1 LDEKRDSAASTP
13 WSVGRFD
20 GGTRKA
26 QLLFGQMYEDP
37 SVEVEIFGAELKQR
51 IFCIASA
58 GCTAIALA
66 AAGHSVTAV
75 DINPTQISYVRS
87 RLEGGDIQE
96 GAADRLLARGRKL
109 LWLLGWRNSLLR
121 QFLAMEDLQE
131 QSAFWQSQLDTARW
145 RVTVDQLLHPWL
157 LQAVYRAPFVRALP
171 PNFGSRIRARMERCW
186 KAHPNRSNPYAWRLL
201 LGTSAETSVKAINVE
216 NPVELVC
223 SDAASFLESCAP
235 GTFDG
240 FSLSNIL
247 DGAPAGYRT
256 RLLRSVNQAGTVD
269 SIMVLRSFAEPN
281 NEDELNWAARDKSM
295 LWGAVT
301 VAKTHL
307 V

>member
-1 LDEKRDSAASTP
+1 MDEKRDNAASTP
-13 WSVGRFD
+13 WRTGRFD
-20 GGTRKA
+20 SGARKA

-37 SVEVEIFGAELKQR
+37 SVEVQIFGAALKKR

-58 GCTAIALA
+58 GCMAIALA
-66 AAGHSVTAV
+66 AAGHNVTAV
-75 DINPTQISYVRS
+75 DINPAQIAYVRA
-87 RLEGGDIQE
+87 RLEGGGIQE

-109 LWLLGWRNSLLR
+109 FWLLGWRNSLLR

-131 QSAFWQSQLDTARW
+131 QSAFWKSQLDTVRW
-145 RVTVDQLLHPWL
+145 RITVDQLLHPRL
-157 LQAVYRAPFVRALP
+157 LQAVYTAPFVRALP
-171 PNFGSRIRARMERCW
+171 PNFGSKIRARMERCW
-186 KAHPNRSNPYAWRLL
+186 KAYPNRSNPYAWRLL
-201 LGTSAETSVKAINVE
+201 LGTSAETSVKAINFE
-216 NPVELVC
+216 NPIELIC

-247 DGAPAGYRT
+247 DGAPVDYRT
-256 RLLRSVNQAGTVD
+256 RLLRSVSKAGTVD
-269 SIMVLRSFAEPN
+269 SIMVLRSFSEPS
-281 NEDELNWAARDKSM
+281 NEDELSWAARDKSM

-301 VAKTHL
+301 AAKTHS

>member
-1 LDEKRDSAASTP
+1 
-13 WSVGRFD
+13 
-20 GGTRKA
+20 
-26 QLLFGQMYEDP
+26 MYEDH

-58 GCTAIALA
+58 GCTAIAVGV
-66 AAGHSVTAV
+66 AGERVRAV
-75 DINPTQISYVRS
+75 EINRTEISYVRY

-131 QSAFWQSQLDTARW
+131 QSAFWQSRLDTARW
-145 RVTVDQLLHPWL
+145 RVTVDRLLHPWL
-157 LQAVYRAPFVRALP
+157 LQTVYRAPFVRVLP

-201 LGTSAETSVKAINVE
+201 LGTSAETSVKAVHFE
-216 NPVELVC
+216 NPVQLV
-223 SDAASFLESCAP
+223 SSYAASFLESCAP

-301 VAKTHL
+301 LAKTHL
-307 V
+307 L